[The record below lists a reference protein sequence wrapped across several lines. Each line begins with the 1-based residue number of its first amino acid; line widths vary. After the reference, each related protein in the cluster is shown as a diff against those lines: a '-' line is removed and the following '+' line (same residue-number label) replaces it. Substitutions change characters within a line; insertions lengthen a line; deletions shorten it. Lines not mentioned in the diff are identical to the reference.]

1 MEISLFKKQ
10 FVSFQKW
17 PGIRYMSQRNEV
29 VKGTSGATHLL
40 IRHDKSRLERWK
52 LCVQKNSCIVIE
64 SESSTNFRLTGASIK
79 KYHEDTLAFQ
89 KRFLPNVMK
98 VLPGI
103 I

>member
-1 MEISLFKKQ
+1 M
-10 FVSFQKW
+10 
-17 PGIRYMSQRNEV
+17 

-40 IRHDKSRLERWK
+40 NRHDKSRLERWK
-52 LCVQKNSCIVIE
+52 LCVQKNSRIVIE
-64 SESSTNFRLTGASIK
+64 SESSTNFRLTGACIK